1 MKPSQNLCPLSL
13 WGLSLA
19 TSPVIL
25 IIPVLQIVGEVTTEV
40 GKMSEELFR
49 SHRLPLLYFPEFDRE
64 SSLLRREREHN

>member
-1 MKPSQNLCPLSL
+1 MKPSQNLSPLSL

-25 IIPVLQIVGEVTTEV
+25 IIPVLQIVGEVTTEM

-49 SHRLPLLYFPEFDRE
+49 SERLPLLYFPELDRDRE
-64 SSLLRREREHN
+64 SQ